1 MAAVAHH
8 LFLGGTNMTTTIRPV
23 VNRDREEIR
32 VPSPFGGPLLSHL
45 SRRGLRGSIR
55 TDRAG
60 DVVTLLGE
68 PDMGRVIAVV
78 NEFKIDLEPAGTSA

>member
-1 MAAVAHH
+1 MAA
-8 LFLGGTNMTTTIRPV
+8 TIRPV

-32 VPSPFGGPLLSHL
+32 VPSPFGGPLLNHL

-60 DVVTLLGE
+60 DVVTLQGE
-68 PDMGRVIAVV
+68 PDMGRVIAAV
-78 NEFKIDLEPAGTSA
+78 NDFKLDLADATA